1 MTNLARIEFEA
12 RKDVVALF
20 NGLLR
25 RQIADRFTTVEYL
38 CTKESTIIAL
48 SRTYAVPETAL
59 QSGQILRDCLKH
71 EQLAK
76 ILLVP
81 REIGT
86 DRRSAEL
93 WSYFEYIQT
102 STFDIA
108 SDAFSTFKLL
118 IMQHKAM
125 GSEFLQDN
133 YDRFFEEYT
142 KLLTSSNYVWKR
154 QSLKLLGEI
163 LLDRINYNVMSSYI
177 RSTENLKL
185 MMTLLR
191 DKSAHIQF
199 EAFHVFKVFV
209 ANPHKE
215 PGVRDILYRNKDRLV
230 AYMTD
235 FHNDRKGEW
244 ARIAARQHADVSD
257 DEQFA
262 DEKRF
267 IIDQIRDL

>member
-1 MTNLARIEFEA
+1 MARIEFEA
-12 RKDVVALF
+12 RKDVVSLF

-25 RQIADRFTTVEYL
+25 RQIADRHTTVEHL
-38 CTKESTIIAL
+38 VAHEGTIIRL
-48 SRTYAVPETAL
+48 SRNYTTQEIAL
-59 QSGQILRDCLKH
+59 QCGQILRECIKH
-71 EQLAK
+71 ERLAK
-76 ILLVP
+76 ILMTAHESGP
-81 REIGT
+81 DHRQNEEI
-86 DRRSAEL
+86 
-93 WSYFEYIQT
+93 WNYFTYIET

-118 IMQHKAM
+118 LTLHKAQAA
-125 GSEFLQDN
+125 EFLQSN

-142 KLLTSSNYVWKR
+142 KLLMSSNYVWKR

-163 LLDRINYNVMSSYI
+163 LLDRINYNVMSVYI
-177 RSTENLKL
+177 QSTENLKL

-191 DKSAHIQF
+191 DRSAHIQF

-215 PGVRDILYRNKDRLV
+215 QGVRDILYRNKDRLV
-230 AYMTD
+230 SYLED
-235 FHNDRKGEW
+235 FHNDRK
-244 ARIAARQHADVSD
+244 D

-267 IIDQIRDL
+267 IITQIKEL